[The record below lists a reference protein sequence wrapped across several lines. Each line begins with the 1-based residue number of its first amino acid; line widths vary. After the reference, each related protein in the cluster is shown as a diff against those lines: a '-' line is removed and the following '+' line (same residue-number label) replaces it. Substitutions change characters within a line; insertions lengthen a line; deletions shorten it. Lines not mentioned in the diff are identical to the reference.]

1 MKTGRLPTPPDLA
14 AALLITPSVITF
26 RRQLITLQVAT
37 VMWNKFRELVRRIP
51 LLSGLADCD
60 AGDHWEALGETCI
73 VLIFSTTPIWLGAII
88 IYATG
93 DDMSW
98 TAYKAA
104 LYGPVA
110 KGELFMYCTALL
122 APLFWVAL
130 TDPPGD
136 REFPSKVSHMVL
148 IGLINAVA
156 AVCFALMAAG
166 KHLNPIFT
174 VRGSGYM
181 FKASIV
187 LLYLGTVY
195 RVSLAADARA
205 EFKRQE
211 ADFTTALR
219 EHRQ

>member
-1 MKTGRLPTPPDLA
+1 M
-14 AALLITPSVITF
+14 V
-26 RRQLITLQVAT
+26 
-37 VMWNKFRELVRRIP
+37 
-51 LLSGLADCD
+51 SGLADCD
-60 AGDHWEALGETCI
+60 VGDHWAALGETFI
-73 VLIFSTTPIWLGAII
+73 ILLFSTTPIWLGAVI

-98 TAYKAA
+98 MAYKGA

-130 TDPPGD
+130 TEPPGE
-136 REFPSKVSHMVL
+136 RAFPSKVSHMVL
-148 IGLINAVA
+148 IGVINAVA

-174 VRGSGYM
+174 VRGSTYM
-181 FKASIV
+181 FEVSIV

-195 RVSLAADARA
+195 RVSLVADATT

-211 ADFTTALR
+211 TDFTAALR